1 MSEDNFVHLSDA
13 IFIGRQFVVTDING
27 PGLFGKG
34 TDAFHVVSVSAET
47 GSAEDVF
54 GLIDELAL
62 VKRRNSMVI
71 LAVDSVGA
79 AATGKKEAE
88 IGSTFLIEKI
98 SGSVADIKLR
108 IAPGEGG
115 FLFLIIFGANE
126 LGVPEVIL
134 LIAFL
139 VSIIIGKGGLNLFS
153 SRPLLSLSEG
163 NPFIFFLFEVLF
175 GDVFVDVKAEFGS
188 FRFEGSEV
196 DLNAFV
202 ELLGQ
207 LPDGLVGLG
216 VEVVVALGCLVVVDL
231 EWVD

>member
-1 MSEDNFVHLSDA
+1 MHIFDKGVTFLRQNVDIFDVTPQRKMSENNFVHLSDA

-34 TDAFHVVSVSAET
+34 TDAFHVISVSTET

-62 VKRRNSMVI
+62 IKRGNSMVI

-79 AATGKKEAE
+79 TATGKKKAE

-98 SGSVADIKLR
+98 SSSVADIKLR

-115 FLFLIIFGANE
+115 FLFLIILGADV

-153 SRPLLSLSEG
+153 CGSLFSLSEG
-163 NPFIFFLFEVLF
+163 NPFIFLFFEVLF

-196 DLNAFV
+196 DLNTFV
-202 ELLGQ
+202 KLLG
-207 LPDGLVGLG
+207 
-216 VEVVVALGCLVVVDL
+216 
-231 EWVD
+231 